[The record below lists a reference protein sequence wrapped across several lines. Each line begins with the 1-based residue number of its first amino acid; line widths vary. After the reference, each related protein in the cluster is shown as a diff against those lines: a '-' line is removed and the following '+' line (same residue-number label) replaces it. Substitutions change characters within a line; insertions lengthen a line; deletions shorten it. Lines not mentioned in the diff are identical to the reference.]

1 MAGNLASNF
10 FSRNQKFFRNK
21 FVIASIFILFIFLLF
36 ILIILKDL
44 PSPKKLASYE
54 IPQTTKILDRN
65 GQLLYEIYADQNR
78 TLIKLDEVPDF
89 LRQATVAV
97 EDKDFYQHKGV
108 SLIGGVFRA
117 IKENIFKQELQGGST
132 ITQQLVK
139 NALLSSERT
148 LSRKIKEIILA
159 FWTESIYDKNQIL
172 EMYLNQV
179 PFGGTAWGIEAA
191 AEMYFGKKTRN
202 LTLAESAY
210 LAGLPAAPTTYS
222 PYGAHP
228 ELAKQRQ
235 SLVLKRMMEDGFIS
249 KVQREKA
256 EKEKIS
262 LIPLKTNIKA
272 PHFVMFVRERLV
284 STFGEKMVASAG
296 LKVTTSL
303 DLSLQ
308 EMAEKTVASEVG
320 KLANLK
326 VSNGAALLTRPP
338 TGEILAM
345 VGSKDYFASDSGNF
359 NVTVSLRQP
368 GSAIKPLNYAVGV
381 ETRKV
386 SAATVFLDTP
396 TCFQVPGQK
405 ILLSGQLRRPVP
417 WPGSAPVRFR

>member
-78 TLIKLDEVPDF
+78 TLIKLEEVPDF

-97 EDKDFYQHKGV
+97 EDKDFYRHKGV
-108 SLIGGVFRA
+108 SLIGGVLRA

-148 LSRKIKEIILA
+148 FSRKIKEIILA

-191 AEMYFGKKTRN
+191 SEMYFCKKTGN

-222 PYGAHP
+222 PYGAH
-228 ELAKQRQ
+228 
-235 SLVLKRMMEDGFIS
+235 
-249 KVQREKA
+249 
-256 EKEKIS
+256 
-262 LIPLKTNIKA
+262 
-272 PHFVMFVRERLV
+272 
-284 STFGEKMVASAG
+284 
-296 LKVTTSL
+296 
-303 DLSLQ
+303 
-308 EMAEKTVASEVG
+308 
-320 KLANLK
+320 
-326 VSNGAALLTRPP
+326 
-338 TGEILAM
+338 
-345 VGSKDYFASDSGNF
+345 
-359 NVTVSLRQP
+359 
-368 GSAIKPLNYAVGV
+368 
-381 ETRKV
+381 
-386 SAATVFLDTP
+386 
-396 TCFQVPGQK
+396 
-405 ILLSGQLRRPVP
+405 
-417 WPGSAPVRFR
+417 